1 MENKNVRK
9 RGMKIKINY
18 SIIIISS
25 SFFFVALLNF
35 VVVIDLVVV
44 VVITAAAA
52 SARGGSFFTLATYR
66 FSFPMA
72 FSHVFNRF
80 TNKSSDGLSK
90 FISKLLES
98 REMAQVYHWTVK
110 GDMGS
115 HAAHLALQ
123 TYYEE
128 VIEFIDDI
136 VEIYQ
141 GQYGLI
147 EGYDIIDT
155 TDSKSK
161 DRLDYFK
168 EAVEFVK
175 SERTC
180 IKAED
185 THIHNIVDELI
196 ALQYKTIYKLTYNK

>member
-1 MENKNVRK
+1 MKKFSDFKPVKKKIFEAESNLPGNYEDMSKEELIKLMAGQSKTEEAEDNKDEAEEEK
-9 RGMKIKINY
+9 SEEKSK
-18 SIIIISS
+18 
-25 SFFFVALLNF
+25 
-35 VVVIDLVVV
+35 
-44 VVITAAAA
+44 TP
-52 SARGGSFFTLATYR
+52 GSND
-66 FSFPMA
+66 
-72 FSHVFNRF
+72 V
-80 TNKSSDGLSK
+80 SK

-180 IKAED
+180 IKSED
-185 THIHNIVDELI
+185 THIHNIIDELI

>member
-1 MENKNVRK
+1 
-9 RGMKIKINY
+9 MKKFSDFKPVKKKINEANLPENY
-18 SIIIISS
+18 EDMSKEELIKLMSGQS
-25 SFFFVALLNF
+25 KSEENEEEPEEEKSEE
-35 VVVIDLVVV
+35 
-44 VVITAAAA
+44 T
-52 SARGGSFFTLATYR
+52 SE
-66 FSFPMA
+66 
-72 FSHVFNRF
+72 
-80 TNKSSDGLSK
+80 SSDSSDVSK
-90 FISKLLES
+90 FLSKLLES

-115 HAAHLALQ
+115 HAAHLALEA
-123 TYYEE
+123 YYSG

-147 EGYDIIDT
+147 EGYDVIDT

-161 DRLDYFK
+161 DKLDYFK
-168 EAVEFVK
+168 ETVEFVK

-180 IKAED
+180 IKSED
-185 THIHNIVDELI
+185 THIHNIIDELI

>member
-1 MENKNVRK
+1 M
-9 RGMKIKINY
+9 MK
-18 SIIIISS
+18 
-25 SFFFVALLNF
+25 
-35 VVVIDLVVV
+35 
-44 VVITAAAA
+44 
-52 SARGGSFFTLATYR
+52 R
-66 FSFPMA
+66 FSEIQK
-72 FSHVFNRF
+72 
-80 TNKSSDGLSK
+80 KSRVLKRINEAESNLPENYEDMSKEELVKLMSGQSKSEETEEKEEERGEEPKGENGDVSK

-115 HAAHLALQ
+115 HAAHLALES
-123 TYYEE
+123 YYDG
-128 VIEFIDDI
+128 VIGFIDDI

-147 EGYDIIDT
+147 EGYDVIDT
-155 TDSKSK
+155 TDAKSK

-168 EAVEFVK
+168 ETVEFVK
-175 SERTC
+175 EERTC

>member
-1 MENKNVRK
+1 
-9 RGMKIKINY
+9 MK
-18 SIIIISS
+18 
-25 SFFFVALLNF
+25 
-35 VVVIDLVVV
+35 
-44 VVITAAAA
+44 
-52 SARGGSFFTLATYR
+52 R
-66 FSFPMA
+66 FSEIQK
-72 FSHVFNRF
+72 
-80 TNKSSDGLSK
+80 KSRVLKRINEADETQANLPSNYEDMSKEELLALMSGKKEQPEEEEKESEEKVEVSEGGDVSK

-115 HAAHLALQ
+115 HAAHLALEV
-123 TYYEE
+123 YYTE

-161 DRLDYFK
+161 DKLDYFK

-175 SERTC
+175 SGRKC

-185 THIHNIVDELI
+185 THIHNIIDELI

>member
-1 MENKNVRK
+1 M
-9 RGMKIKINY
+9 MK
-18 SIIIISS
+18 
-25 SFFFVALLNF
+25 
-35 VVVIDLVVV
+35 
-44 VVITAAAA
+44 
-52 SARGGSFFTLATYR
+52 R
-66 FSFPMA
+66 FSEIQK
-72 FSHVFNRF
+72 
-80 TNKSSDGLSK
+80 KSRVLKRINESESNLPENYEDMSKEELIKLMSGQSKSEETEEKEEQEEERGEEPKGENGDVSK

-115 HAAHLALQ
+115 HAAHLALEA
-123 TYYEE
+123 YYDG
-128 VIEFIDDI
+128 VIGFIDDI

-147 EGYDIIDT
+147 EGYDVIDT
-155 TDSKSK
+155 TDAKSK

-168 EAVEFVK
+168 ETVEFVK
-175 SERTC
+175 EQRTC
-180 IKAED
+180 IKSED

>member
-1 MENKNVRK
+1 M
-9 RGMKIKINY
+9 MK
-18 SIIIISS
+18 
-25 SFFFVALLNF
+25 
-35 VVVIDLVVV
+35 
-44 VVITAAAA
+44 
-52 SARGGSFFTLATYR
+52 R
-66 FSFPMA
+66 FSEIQK
-72 FSHVFNRF
+72 
-80 TNKSSDGLSK
+80 KSRVLKRINESESNLPENYEDMSKEELIKLMSGQSKSEETEEKEQEEERGEEPKGENGDVSK

-115 HAAHLALQ
+115 HAAHLALE
-123 TYYEE
+123 TYYDG
-128 VIEFIDDI
+128 VIGFIDDI

-147 EGYDIIDT
+147 EGYEVIDT

-168 EAVEFVK
+168 EVVEFVK

-180 IKAED
+180 IKSED

>member
-1 MENKNVRK
+1 MKKFSDFKPVKKKIFEAEANLPGNYEDMSKEELIKLMAGQSKSEEAEDNEAEEEKSEN
-9 RGMKIKINY
+9 
-18 SIIIISS
+18 SEEP
-25 SFFFVALLNF
+25 
-35 VVVIDLVVV
+35 
-44 VVITAAAA
+44 
-52 SARGGSFFTLATYR
+52 GSND
-66 FSFPMA
+66 
-72 FSHVFNRF
+72 V
-80 TNKSSDGLSK
+80 SK

-115 HAAHLALQ
+115 HAAHLALEV
-123 TYYEE
+123 YYTE

-175 SERTC
+175 SERKC

-185 THIHNIVDELI
+185 THIHNIIDELI

>member
-1 MENKNVRK
+1 M
-9 RGMKIKINY
+9 MK
-18 SIIIISS
+18 
-25 SFFFVALLNF
+25 
-35 VVVIDLVVV
+35 
-44 VVITAAAA
+44 
-52 SARGGSFFTLATYR
+52 R
-66 FSFPMA
+66 FSEIQK
-72 FSHVFNRF
+72 
-80 TNKSSDGLSK
+80 KSRVLKRINESESNLPENFEDMSKEELIKLMSGQSKSEETEEKEEQEEERGEEPKGENGDVSK

-115 HAAHLALQ
+115 HAAHLALEA
-123 TYYEE
+123 YYDG
-128 VIEFIDDI
+128 VIGFIDDI

-147 EGYDIIDT
+147 EGYDVIDT

-168 EAVEFVK
+168 ETVEFVK

>member
-1 MENKNVRK
+1 MKKFSDFKPVKKKIFEAESNLPGNYEDMSKEELIKLMAGQSKTDEAEDNKDESEEEKSEEN
-9 RGMKIKINY
+9 
-18 SIIIISS
+18 SE
-25 SFFFVALLNF
+25 
-35 VVVIDLVVV
+35 
-44 VVITAAAA
+44 TP
-52 SARGGSFFTLATYR
+52 GSND
-66 FSFPMA
+66 
-72 FSHVFNRF
+72 V
-80 TNKSSDGLSK
+80 SK

-185 THIHNIVDELI
+185 THIHNIIDELI

>member
-1 MENKNVRK
+1 M
-9 RGMKIKINY
+9 MK
-18 SIIIISS
+18 
-25 SFFFVALLNF
+25 
-35 VVVIDLVVV
+35 
-44 VVITAAAA
+44 
-52 SARGGSFFTLATYR
+52 R
-66 FSFPMA
+66 FSEIQK
-72 FSHVFNRF
+72 
-80 TNKSSDGLSK
+80 KSRVLKRINESESNLPENFEDMSKEELIKLMSGQSKSEETEEKEEQEEERGEEPKGENGDVSK

-115 HAAHLALQ
+115 HAAHLALEA
-123 TYYEE
+123 YYDG
-128 VIEFIDDI
+128 VIGFIDDI

-147 EGYDIIDT
+147 EGYDVIDT
-155 TDSKSK
+155 TDAKSK

-168 EAVEFVK
+168 ETVEFVK
-175 SERTC
+175 SGRTC
-180 IKAED
+180 IKVED